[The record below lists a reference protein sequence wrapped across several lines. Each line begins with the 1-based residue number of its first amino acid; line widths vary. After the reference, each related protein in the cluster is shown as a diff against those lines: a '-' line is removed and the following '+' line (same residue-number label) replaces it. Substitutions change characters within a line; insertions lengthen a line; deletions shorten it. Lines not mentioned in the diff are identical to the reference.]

1 VIALTGSDT
10 DGADTN
16 VGAEIPAVTQ
26 PGGETPTTGGGD
38 TGGTTGGGDT
48 GGSTSGGEDGA
59 AVFQSAGCGS
69 CHTFTPAG
77 ASGQVGPNL
86 DDVSL
91 DEAAIEDQV
100 RTGGGGM
107 PPFEGQLTDEQ
118 IQAVAAYV
126 ASGG

>member
-1 VIALTGSDT
+1 MLKVLVAAVTGTIAGIVVMVVVIALTGSDT

-26 PGGETPTTGGGD
+26 PGGETP
-38 TGGTTGGGDT
+38 TTGGGDT

-91 DEAAIEDQV
+91 DEAA
-100 RTGGGGM
+100 
-107 PPFEGQLTDEQ
+107 
-118 IQAVAAYV
+118 
-126 ASGG
+126 